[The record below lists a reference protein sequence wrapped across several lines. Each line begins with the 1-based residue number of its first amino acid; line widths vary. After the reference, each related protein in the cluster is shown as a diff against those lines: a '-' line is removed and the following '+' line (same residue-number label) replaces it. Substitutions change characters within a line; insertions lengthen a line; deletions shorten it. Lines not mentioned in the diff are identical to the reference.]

1 MFNAHVACWNPMGFF
16 RGHLCWRPKAR
27 ARAPIRDLNRPGI
40 NSEDKKKDASFIS
53 LKRKNLNRQ
62 VMAFLHPAPRMAR
75 QKKGG
80 EKLSHLAVK
89 TISKSPLSDT
99 LINHPVNF
107 AHQKNTKK
115 KTSNPET
122 LFFPNF
128 PSDKTHHRGSS
139 ERWWSWS
146 LSLPATSGTNVSA
159 VFSTHA
165 FFLGEKKLGSPDSK
179 WTDPWCIWTI
189 SKTTARP
196 SPIPWALAPTSC
208 KKRGL
213 RKVSSIVALSHK
225 ALKGK
230 TIGKMLAPCCG

>member
-16 RGHLCWRPKAR
+16 RGHLCWWPKAR

-40 NSEDKKKDASFIS
+40 NSEGKKKDASFIS

-115 KTSNPET
+115 KQAIRKTF
-122 LFFPNF
+122 FFPNF

-165 FFLGEKKLGSPDSK
+165 FFWGKKNSAPRTLSERTPGASGQSPK
-179 WTDPWCIWTI
+179 PPQDPV
-189 SKTTARP
+189 P
-196 SPIPWALAPTSC
+196 SPERWRQHLA
-208 KKRGL
+208 RN
-213 RKVSSIVALSHK
+213 VV
-225 ALKGK
+225 
-230 TIGKMLAPCCG
+230 